1 LRPEK
6 NNSLQMKKL
15 TTIIVFSTIISFFN
29 TLFGQRKLSDT
40 EVFKK
45 NPSEVTSFEEAKTE
59 AEKILYYLIQEEI
72 IPGASVT
79 VTKQG
84 KIIWQGGYGYAD
96 ISKKTPVDP
105 QKTIFRVASM
115 SKAITGVLL
124 ARLQEQ
130 KKFDWNL
137 SLYEYV
143 PNFPPKPFDFTIK
156 QLAGHLA
163 GIRSYKANE
172 YTLNKKYSIEEGIDL
187 FKDDILQ
194 SAPGTKFLYSSYGI
208 NLISL
213 AIEKC
218 LNKKFEDIAKDEV
231 FKPLNM
237 WRTFPDR
244 GKIITDEAT
253 PYTRTKKGLD
263 KATEVNNYF
272 KLAGGGFLST
282 SHDIAKMGTAIER
295 HSFLSQAVENEMLK
309 KQCTTDD
316 VEINYGIGWQNQRDW
331 NGRDYFGHTGMGVG
345 GFGWLSVYPNE
356 QVVIVMLFNITDPQ
370 ISIYLQRLT
379 DFILEGAKL
388 TDQPTLIEN
397 P

>member
-1 LRPEK
+1 
-6 NNSLQMKKL
+6 MKKL
-15 TTIIVFSTIISFFN
+15 ISIVLISTIISFFN
-29 TLFGQRKLSDT
+29 NLFGQKKLLDT
-40 EVFKK
+40 DVFRK
-45 NPSEVTSFEEAKTE
+45 NPSEVTSFEEAQKE
-59 AEKILYYLIQEEI
+59 AEKILQYLIQEEL
-72 IPGASVT
+72 IPGASIT

-84 KIIWQGGYGYAD
+84 KTIWQGGYGYAD
-96 ISKKTPVDP
+96 ISKKMPIDP
-105 QKTIFRVASM
+105 KTTIFRVASM
-115 SKAITGVLL
+115 SKAITGVIL

-130 KKFDWNL
+130 KKFDWNM
-137 SLYEYV
+137 SLYEYI
-143 PNFPPKPFDFTIK
+143 PDFPKKPFDFTIK

-172 YTLNKKYSIEEGIDL
+172 YTLNKPYTIAQGVDL

-231 FKPLNM
+231 VKPLNM

-356 QVVIVMLFNITDPQ
+356 QVVIVMLFNVTDPQ

-388 TDQPTLIEN
+388 TNQPTLIEN

>member
-1 LRPEK
+1 
-6 NNSLQMKKL
+6 MKKL

-96 ISKKTPVDP
+96 ISKKTLVDP

-244 GKIITDEAT
+244 GKIITDEAI

-295 HSFLSQAVENEMLK
+295 HSFLSQAVENEMIK

-356 QVVIVMLFNITDPQ
+356 QVVIVMLFNVTDPQ

>member
-1 LRPEK
+1 
-6 NNSLQMKKL
+6 MKKL

-79 VTKQG
+79 VTKKG

-124 ARLQEQ
+124 ACLQEQ

-244 GKIITDEAT
+244 GKIITDEAI

-356 QVVIVMLFNITDPQ
+356 QVVIVMLFNVTDPQ

-388 TDQPTLIEN
+388 TNQPTLIEN

>member
-1 LRPEK
+1 
-6 NNSLQMKKL
+6 MKKL

-45 NPSEVTSFEEAKTE
+45 NPSEVTSFEEAKAE

-172 YTLNKKYSIEEGIDL
+172 YTLNKKYTIEEGIDL

-356 QVVIVMLFNITDPQ
+356 QVVIVMLFNVTDPQ

>member
-1 LRPEK
+1 
-6 NNSLQMKKL
+6 MKKL

-124 ARLQEQ
+124 AHLQEQ

-356 QVVIVMLFNITDPQ
+356 QVVIVMLFNVTDPQ

-379 DFILEGAKL
+379 DFILEGAEHI
-388 TDQPTLIEN
+388 PSIYE
-397 P
+397 

>member
-1 LRPEK
+1 
-6 NNSLQMKKL
+6 MKKL
-15 TTIIVFSTIISFFN
+15 TTIIVFSTVISFFN

-79 VTKQG
+79 VTKKG

-244 GKIITDEAT
+244 GRIITDEAI

-356 QVVIVMLFNITDPQ
+356 QVVIVMLFNVTDPQ

-388 TDQPTLIEN
+388 TDQPTLTEN